1 MLDSLNMLLTTTLP
15 TSGCLNLKH
24 GDLKHILI
32 NTVLE
37 TMQAKSGKDAIFIQ
51 RDCNNYL

>member
-1 MLDSLNMLLTTTLP
+1 MLASLNMLLTTTLP

-37 TMQAKSGKDAIFIQ
+37 TMQAKSGKDAIFI
-51 RDCNNYL
+51 